1 MVDRFSRWVEAIPT
15 AKEDGKTVIKWLQT
29 ELIPRYGVPRHIRSD
44 NGSHFAN
51 KHLRQVEERFGII
64 HKFGSVYKPQ
74 AQGLVERC
82 NQSLK
87 CKIAK
92 VCAGTK
98 LTWVEAL
105 PLALM
110 AMRSSPGAG
119 THLSPH
125 EIMTGRV
132 MPGPPREGGHMPPL
146 DVHQIGMTDYVR
158 KLTELSAAL
167 SKQIHKVHEG
177 ELTGDPEQLRVK
189 VGGWVRIKVH
199 KRKWADPR
207 WTGPYE
213 VKEVTSHSVQ
223 VKGKSGAPWHHLTHC
238 TPAPTPSRTLTEV
251 RVDLSDLNL
260 ITTTEPLV
268 GEDVGAAPQHT
279 N

>member
-1 MVDRFSRWVEAIPT
+1 
-15 AKEDGKTVIKWLQT
+15 
-29 ELIPRYGVPRHIRSD
+29 
-44 NGSHFAN
+44 
-51 KHLRQVEERFGII
+51 VEERFGIT
-64 HKFGSVYKPQ
+64 HKFGSVYRPQ
-74 AQGLVERC
+74 SQGLVERC
-82 NQSLK
+82 NQNLK
-87 CKIAK
+87 AKIAK

-146 DVHQIGMTDYVR
+146 DVHQIGMSDYVK

-167 SKQIHKVHEG
+167 SKQIHRVAER
-177 ELTGDPEQLRVK
+177 ELTDVPEQPRVK
-189 VGGWVRIKVH
+189 VGDWVRIKVH

-223 VKGKSGAPWHHLTHC
+223 VKGKLGAPWHHLTHC
-238 TPAPTPSRTLTEV
+238 TPAPTPARTLAEV
-251 RVDLSDLNL
+251 RSDLLTSNSNSNSD
-260 ITTTEPLV
+260 IPPV
-268 GEDVGAAPQHT
+268 
-279 N
+279 